1 MKAKF
6 YFPII
11 LFFCVFSINAFGQS
25 DDNSRISNTLSDIS
39 IYPQPSNGII
49 NIKLSE
55 GQNESPVVAVFDLL
69 GNKVA
74 EIEAEHANGNV
85 YTINLEDKK
94 AGYYFLKIQTDNGLV
109 SRRITIK

>member
-6 YFPII
+6 YLPII
-11 LFFCVFSINAFGQS
+11 LFFCIFSISTFGQS
-25 DDNSRISNTLSDIS
+25 DDNSKISNTISEIS

-55 GQNESPVVAVFDLL
+55 AQNESPIVAVFDLL

-74 EIEAEHANGNV
+74 EFEAEHTNGNV

-94 AGYYFLKIQTDNGLV
+94 AGYYFLKIQTDNGLA

>member
-1 MKAKF
+1 MKAKL
-6 YFPII
+6 YLATT
-11 LFFCVFSINAFGQS
+11 LFLCAFSISTFGQS
-25 DDNSRISNTLSDIS
+25 DDNTRISNTISEIS

-55 GQNESPVVAVFDLL
+55 TQNANPFVAVFDLL

-74 EIEAEHANGNV
+74 EIEADHVNGNV
-85 YTINLEDKK
+85 YVINLEDKK
-94 AGYYFLKIQTDNGLV
+94 AGYYFLKIQTNDGVV

>member
-1 MKAKF
+1 MKAK
-6 YFPII
+6 YYLPTI
-11 LFFCVFSINAFGQS
+11 LFLCVVSISTFGQS
-25 DDNSRISNTLSDIS
+25 DDNSRISNTISEIS

-55 GQNESPVVAVFDLL
+55 TQNENPVVAVFDLL

-74 EIEAEHANGNV
+74 EIEAEHINGGV
-85 YTINLEDKK
+85 YMINLEDKK
-94 AGYYFLKIQTDNGLV
+94 AGYYFLKIQTDNILV

>member
-1 MKAKF
+1 MKTKHYLAT
-6 YFPII
+6 I
-11 LFFCVFSINAFGQS
+11 LFLCVFSISSFGQS
-25 DDNSRISNTLSDIS
+25 DDNSRISNTISEVS

-55 GQNESPVVAVFDLL
+55 AQNESPIVAVFDLL
-69 GNKVA
+69 GNKMA
-74 EIEAEHANGNV
+74 EIEADHVNGNV

-109 SRRITIK
+109 LRRITIK

>member
-1 MKAKF
+1 MKTTHYLAT
-6 YFPII
+6 I
-11 LFFCVFSINAFGQS
+11 LFFCAFSISAFGQT
-25 DDNSRISNTLSDIS
+25 DDNTRISNTISEIS

-55 GQNESPVVAVFDLL
+55 TQNENPIVAVFDLL

-74 EIEAEHANGNV
+74 EIEAEHVNGNV
-85 YTINLEDKK
+85 YVINLEDKK
-94 AGYYFLKIQTDNGLV
+94 AGYYFLKIQTDNVLV

>member
-1 MKAKF
+1 MRTKLYLATF
-6 YFPII
+6 
-11 LFFCVFSINAFGQS
+11 LFFLAFSIKANAQT
-25 DDNSRISNTLSDIS
+25 DDNKISNPLTEIS

-55 GQNESPVVAVFDLL
+55 VQNQNPLVAVFDLL

-74 EIEAEHANGNV
+74 ELESDHNNGSV

-94 AGYYFLKIQTDNGLV
+94 AGYYFLKIQTDQATY

>member
-1 MKAKF
+1 MCSSDLLCA
-6 YFPII
+6 
-11 LFFCVFSINAFGQS
+11 FSISTFGQS
-25 DDNSRISNTLSDIS
+25 DDNTRISNTISEIS

-55 GQNESPVVAVFDLL
+55 TQNANPFVAVFDLL

-74 EIEAEHANGNV
+74 EIEADHVNGNV
-85 YTINLEDKK
+85 YVINLEDKK
-94 AGYYFLKIQTDNGLV
+94 AGYYFLKIQTNDGVV

>member
-1 MKAKF
+1 MKAKL
-6 YFPII
+6 YLPII
-11 LFFCVFSINAFGQS
+11 LFFCVFSFSTFGQS
-25 DDNSRISNTLSDIS
+25 DDNTRISNTISEIS

-49 NIKLSE
+49 NIKLSDA
-55 GQNESPVVAVFDLL
+55 QNESPIVAVFDLL

-74 EIEAEHANGNV
+74 EIEAEHTNGNV

-94 AGYYFLKIQTDNGLV
+94 AGYYFLKIQTDNGLI

>member
-1 MKAKF
+1 MKAKL
-6 YFPII
+6 YLPII
-11 LFFCVFSINAFGQS
+11 FFFCVISISTFGQS
-25 DDNSRISNTLSDIS
+25 DDNSKISNTISEIS

-55 GQNESPVVAVFDLL
+55 VQNESPIVAVFDLL

-85 YTINLEDKK
+85 YSINLEDKK
-94 AGYYFLKIQTDNGLV
+94 QG
-109 SRRITIK
+109 ITS